1 MKGCLGWIIRV
12 VLVLVLTLLVVLAW
26 AYRHELAGM
35 WRFWRSGR
43 PAVTAVTGRASPQ
56 ALTKATDLVDSL
68 NGWNAVS
75 IVVTTVELAS
85 LLQEGLGGAAAR
97 YLDSVTVT
105 LGDDEATVGAMLA
118 TEAIPRQ
125 ALGPFR
131 HFVRSR
137 ERVSVGGHLDVLGP
151 EAGVLRVNAVKLRGI
166 PFPTA
171 FIGRFMSSSLGASDD
186 GSVRFKLPKG
196 IRDLKVRPTGIVL
209 YGGGR

>member
-1 MKGCLGWIIRV
+1 MKGCLTWPLRLGFA
-12 VLVLVLTLLVVLAW
+12 LLVTFLILAGW
-26 AYRHELAGM
+26 AYRRELAGM

-68 NGWNAVS
+68 NGWNADS
-75 IVVTTVELAS
+75 IVLTADELAS
-85 LLQEGLGGAAAR
+85 LLQAGLGGAAAR